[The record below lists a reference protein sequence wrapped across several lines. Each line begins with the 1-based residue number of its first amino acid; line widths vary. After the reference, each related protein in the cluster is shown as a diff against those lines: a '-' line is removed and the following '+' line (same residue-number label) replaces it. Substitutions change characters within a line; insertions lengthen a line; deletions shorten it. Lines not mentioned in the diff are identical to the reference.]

1 MENRIFSMGVRF
13 LPYTAVIKK
22 SKNYSYYGSFTLG
35 NNAYIGSTENLGLQ
49 TIAAV

>member
-22 SKNYSYYGSFTLG
+22 SKNYSYYGSFMLG
-35 NNAYIGSTENLGLQ
+35 NNANIGSTENFGLQ